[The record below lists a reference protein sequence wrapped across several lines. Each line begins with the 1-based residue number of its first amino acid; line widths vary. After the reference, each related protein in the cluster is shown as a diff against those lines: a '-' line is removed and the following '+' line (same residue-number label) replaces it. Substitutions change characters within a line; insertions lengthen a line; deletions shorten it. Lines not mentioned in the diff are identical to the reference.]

1 MKHDMFLPNRRSL
14 LVGLAGLA
22 LAGTVPA
29 IAQSPQ
35 ATERISL
42 KAASGRAV
50 EVHRWAPDGISK
62 RGHILFSHGALSAP
76 WKYLALIEA
85 WTRAGYEVLAPLHV
99 DSTDH
104 PDHASFQGMASW
116 PARIEDV
123 RAVAEYIGGP
133 YIAAGHSYGG
143 LIALCLGG
151 ASPAV
156 PDTVIKPLRDP
167 RALAVVAFSP
177 PGGGMGLVNA
187 GDYAGLAVPALI
199 QTGDKDVPPG
209 SKADWRSH
217 LLPYD
222 EAAPGG
228 HRYALVLAGVDHYFG
243 GAICR
248 PELPGPKQEAPLAIA
263 TALSIL
269 FMRAHGGE
277 DAGALQVL
285 RSRLENAGPAILTT
299 K

>member
-1 MKHDMFLPNRRSL
+1 MTQEKFATSRRS
-14 LVGLAGLA
+14 VLAGLA
-22 LAGTVPA
+22 GVALMGAVPA
-29 IAQSPQ
+29 MSQPSP
-35 ATERISL
+35 AAERISI
-42 KAASGRAV
+42 KTATGRMV
-50 EVHRWAPDGISK
+50 EVHRWAAKGGVQ
-62 RGHILFSHGALSAP
+62 RGRILFSHGALSAP
-76 WKYLALIEA
+76 WKYLSLVEA
-85 WTRAGYEVLAPLHV
+85 WANAGYEVLAPLHV

-104 PDHASFQGMASW
+104 PERAAFPGLASW

-123 RAVAEYIGGP
+123 RAVADHIGGP

-156 PDTVIKPLRDP
+156 PDTVKKPLRDP

-177 PGGGMGLVNA
+177 PGGGTGLVNA

-199 QTGDKDVPPG
+199 QTGDRDVPPG
-209 SKADWRSH
+209 GNADWRSH

-228 HRYALVLAGVDHYFG
+228 NRYALVLAGVDHYFG
-243 GAICR
+243 GCICR
-248 PELPGPKQEAPLAIA
+248 PELPGPKQEEALA
-263 TALSIL
+263 TATSVSIL
-269 FMRAHGGE
+269 FMRAYGGK

-285 RSRLENAGPAILTT
+285 QNRLTSSGPAVLTL

>member
-1 MKHDMFLPNRRSL
+1 MKDEKFTSHRRRVL
-14 LVGLAGLA
+14 AGLAGLT
-22 LAGTVPA
+22 LVGTVSAIGQPA
-29 IAQSPQ
+29 QTA
-35 ATERISL
+35 ERISVRT
-42 KAASGRAV
+42 ATGRVV
-50 EVHRWAPDGISK
+50 EVHRWAPGDGPQ
-62 RGHILFSHGALSAP
+62 RGRILFSHGALSAP
-76 WKYLALIEA
+76 WKYLSLIEA
-85 WTRAGYEVLAPLHV
+85 WANAGYEVLAPLHV

-104 PDHASFQGMASW
+104 PDRASFPGLASW

-123 RAVAEYIGGP
+123 RAVADHIGGP

-156 PDTVIKPLRDP
+156 PDTVKKPLRDP
-167 RALAVVAFSP
+167 RVLAVVAFSP
-177 PGGGMGLVNA
+177 PGGGSGLVNA

-199 QTGDKDVPPG
+199 QTGDRDVPPG
-209 SKADWRSH
+209 GNADWRSH

-243 GAICR
+243 GGICR
-248 PELPGPKQEAPLAIA
+248 PELPGPKQEAALA
-263 TALSIL
+263 TATSLSIL
-269 FMRAHGGE
+269 FMRAHGGK

-285 RSRLENAGPAILTT
+285 HNRLASAGPAILTQ